1 MKKVRVIIHRYEGRK
16 RYGYALKVKE
26 SQLKHLCEIFGD
38 CEIYIDKY
46 RAVITKI
53 K

>member
-1 MKKVRVIIHRYEGRK
+1 MKKARVIIYRYEGRK
-16 RYGYALKVKE
+16 RYGYALKIKE
-26 SQLKHLCEIFGD
+26 SQLKHLHEIFGD

-46 RAVITKI
+46 RVAITKA